1 MRITRLGIAT
11 LLVLALAVAVA
22 PAARANGG
30 AVKIPL
36 KYLASVS
43 NWGPTSASGI
53 GSVDVSDGEVIVT
66 ASGLPRLSAERYEG
80 WLITG
85 ADLVS
90 VGRFNADASGVVQ
103 FRVILERLPARKY
116 DLFLLTVEP
125 EPDSDPK
132 PSAQRTI
139 GGYFNPLMATP
150 TGSPGGLP
158 GTTPGSVPGST
169 PVNTPMV
176 SMTPPYTAPVS
187 LPNTGEQPTSDD
199 FPGGA
204 LLALAAAVT
213 ALAGALAARRPLRMA
228 LRTRMEGRRR
238 S

>member
-1 MRITRLGIAT
+1 MRIARLGIAT

-30 AVKIPL
+30 AVKMPL

-103 FRVILERLPARKY
+103 FRVILSGA
-116 DLFLLTVEP
+116 V
-125 EPDSDPK
+125 SD
-132 PSAQRTI
+132 I
-139 GGYFNPLMATP
+139 
-150 TGSPGGLP
+150 
-158 GTTPGSVPGST
+158 
-169 PVNTPMV
+169 
-176 SMTPPYTAPVS
+176 
-187 LPNTGEQPTSDD
+187 
-199 FPGGA
+199 
-204 LLALAAAVT
+204 AAVKAVGGVSGT
-213 ALAGALAARRPLRMA
+213 VAVTPAVQS
-228 LRTRMEGRRR
+228 E
-238 S
+238 